1 MLPPV
6 RSSIYT
12 TNNQGT
18 QSTILNSQFSALTSP
33 IRSIALRQTPALQV
47 VLQIVYRQPRRKS
60 HPLSIQFI
68 PRLAIETHTTLFFLH
83 HPGHELTV
91 LLQGAGFTG
100 NSLLEPRP
108 LFVRQF
114 LDVRQILN
122 AFLLALLD
130 PAADPERVAFDTSP
144 SNVEDQVDD
153 SNLAG
158 AFEDRC
164 FGEFGRRGDV
174 DLEGLEVQIAE
185 VAVDVCGRALD
196 GLCVEAEE
204 MEVAAVAETQS
215 QIPDVLC
222 QKPGVESSLHDRV
235 AFDQECLCVVV
246 YALRYVVGSPVYT
259 H

>member
-1 MLPPV
+1 MLPPM
-6 RSSIYT
+6 RSFIYT
-12 TNNQGT
+12 TANLDY
-18 QSTILNSQFSALTSP
+18 STQFSAFTSP
-33 IRSIALRQTPALQV
+33 TRSITPRQTPALQV
-47 VLQIVYRQPRRKS
+47 PLQIMRRQTRRKS
-60 HPLSIQFI
+60 HPLSIQVI

-83 HPGHELTV
+83 HPGHELIV

-108 LFVRQF
+108 LFVRQP
-114 LDVRQILN
+114 LDVCERLD

-130 PAADPERVAFDTSP
+130 PAADPERVAFNSSP
-144 SNVEDQVDD
+144 SNIEDQVDD

-174 DLEGLEVQIAE
+174 DLEDLEVQLAE
-185 VAVDVCGRALD
+185 MADDVCVGEFNAFS
-196 GLCVEAEE
+196 VEVEE

-235 AFDQECLCVVV
+235 VFDEECLCVVE